1 MNNVLKRVSPAMF
14 VIVLICFFLPFT
26 TFTCSGEKMATITG
40 VQYLTGTS
48 ITVPGS
54 GSFGSRPQTEE
65 ISPEPLI
72 IVVLVFT
79 VLGLIISF
87 ANGTIS
93 YVLSVIA
100 GIGGTIFLFLF
111 KSKVDKETLAE
122 GGGMIHV
129 DFNLGFW
136 LAVVFLVLIVLFNFF
151 LSVSKDSQKGNFE
164 P

>member
-1 MNNVLKRVSPAMF
+1 MNNVLERVSPAMF
-14 VIVLICFFLPFT
+14 IIVLICFFLPFT

-40 VQYLTGTS
+40 VQYVTGTS

-54 GSFGSRPQTEE
+54 GSFGSKPQTEK

-122 GGGMIHV
+122 GGGMIQV
-129 DFNLGFW
+129 DYNVGFW
-136 LAVVFLVLIVLFNFF
+136 LAIVLLVLVVLVNFVI
-151 LSVSKDSQKGNFE
+151 SVINKNKGKDFGL
-164 P
+164 